1 MIDAFT
7 GAPAA
12 AVLRWVAFVAASV
25 TCGVTACH
33 LLLRGSLGPAHQR
46 PVGMMVGVAA
56 WAVLLSAV
64 GRMAQQALSFASAPS
79 EVWSMV
85 GVLLTTPWGWAWSA
99 QCIAAALVVL
109 QPAWIAAPARGVART
124 AWQVVLTGAIV
135 LAPAFQGHAI
145 GAPQLAGLAVFAD
158 MLHLVAAGLWIGT
171 LFVIMVA
178 LVPGRD
184 GAGVARLI
192 TAFSPWA
199 LTSAATLGAT
209 GTFAAW
215 LHVHELPFLWG
226 SAYGRMVLLKVA
238 LVAVVAVF
246 GAINWRRITPQLTQ
260 PGGVARLAAS
270 ARTELMIAA
279 LVLAATAVLVAT
291 PLPGE

>member
-7 GAPAA
+7 GAPASA
-12 AVLRWVAFVAASV
+12 LLRWVAFVAASV

-46 PVGMMVGVAA
+46 PVAAMVGLAA
-56 WAVLLSAV
+56 WTVLLSAV
-64 GRMAQQALSFASAPS
+64 GRMAQQALSFAGAPS
-79 EVWSMV
+79 EAWSMV

-99 QCIAAALVVL
+99 QCIAAALLVL
-109 QPAWIAAPARGVART
+109 QPAWLAAPPLGIART

-135 LAPAFQGHAI
+135 IAPAFQGHAI

-158 MLHLVAAGLWIGT
+158 ILHLMAGGLWIGT

-192 TAFSPWA
+192 TAFTPWA

-209 GTFAAW
+209 GTFASW
-215 LHVHELPFLWG
+215 LHVQELPFLWA
-226 SAYGRMVLLKVA
+226 STYGRMVLLKVA
-238 LVAVVAVF
+238 LVAVVAVI
-246 GAINWRRITPQLTQ
+246 GAVNWRRLSP
-260 PGGVARLAAS
+260 R
-270 ARTELMIAA
+270 
-279 LVLAATAVLVAT
+279 
-291 PLPGE
+291 